1 MGVASAKARIRWSL
15 PSTPGMLPADMGPMA
30 MKFTPAGGQVQIS
43 LQPEPADENAE
54 PGVRCL
60 IEDSG
65 PGIPAEYKSQ
75 IFDRFVR
82 INAGG
87 AQVRGTGLG
96 LTFCKLAL
104 EAHGGRI
111 WVEDSTEGG
120 SRFVFIVPGV
130 PLF

>member
-1 MGVASAKARIRWSL
+1 LVNLLDNAL
-15 PSTPGMLPADMGPMA
+15 
-30 MKFTPAGGQVQIS
+30 KFTPAGGYVQII
-43 LQPEPADENAE
+43 LQAEPAGENAE

-65 PGIPAEYKSQ
+65 PGIPAEYKGQ

-104 EAHGGRI
+104 EAHGGRV
-111 WVEDSTEGG
+111 WVEDGTEGG